1 MSSASDSSIF
11 PIESPF
17 LRSTTPVFD
26 FEKVESS
33 RPCSPSSSIGSHGS
47 GISHPPGTRKRR
59 RTTLTNVSSDAL
71 LRSINDWDDGQD
83 LKKSRGKASST
94 ASPPHFPGSE
104 LVNWSGSQGTCPQTP
119 YESSN
124 EATRESPHET
134 FRRFSRLRCHP
145 YYSLSVQSDGKYH
158 CPFPTGK
165 DPCFHHPTARKLLFQ
180 PYHCEVPACSN
191 SHLCFSSLAN
201 LLRHQRVAH
210 GLYGN
215 QDTMTQ
221 ILCHFSGCERSKTGF
236 GFARRYQLH
245 DHMQR
250 VHHYGRRRSSSETST
265 PGTPQKDSPSS
276 ELESTTEPIA
286 VPNLEIESRG
296 CESTTLESPDSTPRT
311 YLKDLTKSDDQEL
324 SDAEKEG
331 EDSNQ
336 ADLTSSSKHHAI
348 QQNDCNKEKI
358 PKEPDNAFQ
367 QELDA
372 EIDRYGLLKLSQ
384 KTARRCYQT
393 YNDRINTM
401 HPFLGQYKLETDVNH
416 FIGRHCPQYCTP
428 GILFREQLFS
438 FTEGAQAHEDVN
450 APSDDRRGAENAALA
465 STRPLVERYISNAI
479 ILLVFALGAICESKS
494 PLQDWIV
501 GE

>member
-1 MSSASDSSIF
+1 MMLEEERGF
-11 PIESPF
+11 
-17 LRSTTPVFD
+17 
-26 FEKVESS
+26 
-33 RPCSPSSSIGSHGS
+33 IG
-47 GISHPPGTRKRR
+47 
-59 RTTLTNVSSDAL
+59 
-71 LRSINDWDDGQD
+71 
-83 LKKSRGKASST
+83 
-94 ASPPHFPGSE
+94 E
-104 LVNWSGSQGTCPQTP
+104 
-119 YESSN
+119 
-124 EATRESPHET
+124 
-134 FRRFSRLRCHP
+134 FR
-145 YYSLSVQSDGKYH
+145 
-158 CPFPTGK
+158 
-165 DPCFHHPTARKLLFQ
+165 
-180 PYHCEVPACSN
+180 
-191 SHLCFSSLAN
+191 
-201 LLRHQRVAH
+201 
-210 GLYGN
+210 
-215 QDTMTQ
+215 
-221 ILCHFSGCERSKTGF
+221 
-236 GFARRYQLH
+236 
-245 DHMQR
+245 
-250 VHHYGRRRSSSETST
+250 
-265 PGTPQKDSPSS
+265 
-276 ELESTTEPIA
+276 
-286 VPNLEIESRG
+286 
-296 CESTTLESPDSTPRT
+296 
-311 YLKDLTKSDDQEL
+311 
-324 SDAEKEG
+324 EG

-384 KTARRCYQT
+384 KTARRYYQT